1 MRPLTATDILG
12 FYEGS
17 ADLLVLNAA
26 GDFTTLDI
34 DDIAPECVALGEIKT
49 PDEVVTDDGEA
60 VTLLITRSEIQDG
73 DWFPDAVDDD
83 GTLQPAVAQE
93 MADIINADRGVH
105 FMVAVQEARE
115 ATADA
120 EEAQA
125 EADRRSLLRAQAVQ
139 RASDLSS
146 QSHVAKV
153 LGIDQSTVNKLVK
166 KARAAA

>member
-1 MRPLTATDILG
+1 MRLLTGADIID

-17 ADLLVLNAA
+17 YDLLVLDAA
-26 GDFTTLDI
+26 GDFTTLEI
-34 DDIAPECVALGEIKT
+34 DNIAPEYVAYNEVKN

-60 VTLLITRSEIQDG
+60 VTLLVTRSEIKG
-73 DWFPDAVDDD
+73 GHRFPDALDDD
-83 GTLQPAVAQE
+83 GALQPAAAQE
-93 MADIINADRGVH
+93 MADLVNADRGVSL
-105 FMVAVQEARE
+105 MVAVQEARE

-125 EADRRSLLRAQAVQ
+125 EADRRSLRRAQAVQ

-146 QSHVAKV
+146 QSHVAKA
-153 LGIDQSTVNKLVK
+153 LGLDQSTVNKLVQ

>member
-1 MRPLTATDILG
+1 MRLLTGADIID
-12 FYEGS
+12 FYEGGY
-17 ADLLVLNAA
+17 DFLVLDAD
-26 GDFTTLDI
+26 GGFIMLDI
-34 DDIAPECVALGEIKT
+34 DNIAPEHVAYGGIKN

-60 VTLLITRSEIQDG
+60 VTLLVTRSQIEDG
-73 DWFPDAVDDD
+73 DWFPDALDD

-93 MADIINADRGVH
+93 MADLVNADRGVSL
-105 FMVAVQEARE
+105 MVAIQEARE

-120 EEAQA
+120 EKAQA

-146 QSHVAKV
+146 QSHVAKA